1 MAVIIDGKKA
11 SGEILR
17 FLQLMVADI
26 KLKHNIVPT
35 LAVILVGDDPA
46 SKVYVSKK
54 EEMAKKI
61 GFNSLM
67 INFPKDA
74 TQEEIADKIEEL
86 NQNDEV
92 NAILLQLPLPDH
104 LDAHALINGIS
115 PIKDVDGFT
124 PYNAGLLAT
133 GKESVV
139 PCTALGIMKLLEEYN
154 IDPKG
159 KNVTIV
165 GRSNI
170 VGKPLAH
177 LMLAKDATVTLA
189 HSKTE
194 HLEERTMNADILVC
208 ATGKRHLITA
218 DMVSDGAVVIDV
230 GITRGADGKLTGDVD
245 YENVQ
250 EKASFITPVPGGVG
264 PMTIAMLAYNT
275 YKLFAIQKAFPEGV
289 GAK

>member
-67 INFPKDA
+67 INLPDGT

-86 NQNDEV
+86 NQNDDV
-92 NAILLQLPLPDH
+92 NAILVQLPLPDY
-104 LDAHALINGIS
+104 LDSHSLINGIS
-115 PIKDVDGFT
+115 PMKDVDGFT

-154 IDPKG
+154 IQLAG

-177 LMLAKDATVTLA
+177 LMMAKNATVTVA

-194 HLEERTMNADILVC
+194 NLKEHTLNADILVC
-208 ATGKRHLITA
+208 AIGKKHLITA
-218 DMVSDGAVVIDV
+218 DMVKDGAVVIDV
-230 GITRGADGKLTGDVD
+230 GITRGEDGKLTGDVD
-245 YENVQ
+245 FENVK

-275 YKLFAIQKAFPEGV
+275 YKLFAIQKAFPEGSK
-289 GAK
+289 A

>member
-1 MAVIIDGKKA
+1 MAVIIDGKKV

-54 EEMAKKI
+54 EEMARKI

-67 INFPKDA
+67 INFPEDA

-86 NQNDEV
+86 NQDDEV

-104 LDAHALINGIS
+104 LDSHALINGIS
-115 PIKDVDGFT
+115 PMKDVDGFT

-139 PCTALGIMKLLEEYN
+139 PCTALGIMKLLEEFN
-154 IDPKG
+154 INPKG

-170 VGKPLAH
+170 VGKPLAQ

-194 HLEERTMNADILVC
+194 NLEKHTSCADILVC
-208 ATGKRHLITA
+208 ATGKPHLITA
-218 DMVSDGAVVIDV
+218 DMVQDGAVVIDV
-230 GITRGADGKLTGDVD
+230 GITRGTDGKLTGDVD
-245 YENVQ
+245 YENVK

-275 YKLFAIQKAFPEGV
+275 YKLFAIQKSFPEGS
-289 GAK
+289 KIR